1 MNGYSDGAVAWAV
14 NGGLTFA
21 LDSLG
26 AGDKAFIAVAY
37 GAPIFAAGNIG
48 FSGDSYNGA
57 WFNWDHEVL
66 SITGSF
72 KHYFAPNLSSAISV
86 NYASGERT
94 FGYHPNDATFWGVN
108 WNVQYAPVKNLYITP
123 ELRWT
128 HYTGEHTYAPT
139 FEEDD
144 WTAMLRLERDF
155 P

>member
-1 MNGYSDGAVAWAV
+1 
-14 NGGLTFA
+14 
-21 LDSLG
+21 
-26 AGDKAFIAVAY
+26 
-37 GAPIFAAGNIG
+37 
-48 FSGDSYNGA
+48 
-57 WFNWDHEVL
+57 VL

-72 KHYFAPNLSSAISV
+72 KHYFAPNLSSAITV

-108 WNVQYAPVKNLYITP
+108 WNVQYQPVKNLYITP